1 MAIPLFPLMYFLA
14 VISPIRK
21 NGLFVSIISLLNKN
35 KSFLFEEDEW
45 LKWKSINDKKK
56 RYSHNVTVLNKAVKI
71 RNAFWFNHT
80 MHQNLFVYNY
90 ILFSILF
97 NLKAQNGII
106 LCHVLRWGGECYCCK
121 LSLNN
126 SYVQLRELPKKNLRR
141 KLMIF
146 DYGDK

>member
-56 RYSHNVTVLNKAVKI
+56 RYSHKVTVLIK
-71 RNAFWFNHT
+71 
-80 MHQNLFVYNY
+80 Q
-90 ILFSILF
+90 
-97 NLKAQNGII
+97 
-106 LCHVLRWGGECYCCK
+106 
-121 LSLNN
+121 
-126 SYVQLRELPKKNLRR
+126 
-141 KLMIF
+141 
-146 DYGDK
+146 